1 MMDPTQIIETVL
13 IFSSIIILPLIWIRI
28 RGNKESSQYQERISQ
43 DWRDTPEYWEG
54 EEYLKV
60 MRIDKELEKN
70 RRREEANS
78 PEPEG
83 SRS

>member
-1 MMDPTQIIETVL
+1 MDLLGIIETVL
-13 IFSSIIILPLIWIRI
+13 IFGSIIILPLIWIRI

-43 DWRDTPEYWEG
+43 DWRDTPEYWGG

-70 RRREEANS
+70 RRRVEANS
-78 PEPEG
+78 PEPEEP
-83 SRS
+83 SS

>member
-1 MMDPTQIIETVL
+1 MDLIQIIETVI

-43 DWRDTPEYWEG
+43 DWRDTIEYRGG

-60 MRIDKELEKN
+60 MRIDKELERNKQ
-70 RRREEANS
+70 RVEANS
-78 PEPEG
+78 PEPEEP
-83 SRS
+83 SS